1 MTDSTDLPSQEH
13 ALRIP
18 AAANRIARC
27 RFCFTLNEYV
37 EGSTAPLCTT
47 CGLDMSVPAHLR
59 PLDVEVLLAQLGHEP
74 TRDALSVGAPAE
86 ESAPSMLE
94 QLLEEAGTPANGTG
108 HLEPVPGTVGLVAP
122 APAVVSLAP
131 LAPAQVAPIA
141 PPPAA
146 QVSLAPEVDIAA
158 MTVAVRPEPEDIDNT
173 VMVSRSSATNC
184 VLVLPDGSEYP
195 LSTDTI
201 VGRRPEASPHVQTL
215 ALPDPTRTL
224 SRTHARIWY
233 DGTHWCLEDLGAVN
247 GVSVLL
253 DGDTEVVLEPGVAT
267 PLVSP
272 RFRLGT
278 LDVSLA
284 VPAP

>member
-1 MTDSTDLPSQEH
+1 MTDTSASLAPEPQL
-13 ALRIP
+13 APP
-18 AAANRIARC
+18 AAANMLARC
-27 RFCFTLNEYV
+27 RFCSTLNEYV
-37 EGSTAPLCTT
+37 GGEIAPMCSN
-47 CGLDMSVPAHLR
+47 CGLDLSVPAHLR
-59 PLDVEVLLAQLGHEP
+59 PLDVGVLLAQLGHEP
-74 TRDALSVGAPAE
+74 TQDALSVGTPAE

-131 LAPAQVAPIA
+131 LAPAKVAPVA

-146 QVSLAPEVDIAA
+146 PVSIEPEVDVAA
-158 MTVAVRPEPEDIDNT
+158 MTIAVRHEPEDNDNT
-173 VMVSRSSATNC
+173 VMVSRSLATNC

-195 LSTDTI
+195 LSTDTV

-215 ALPDPTRTL
+215 ALPDTTRTL
-224 SRTHARIWY
+224 SRTHARIWF
-233 DGTHWCLEDLGAVN
+233 DGGSWCVEDLGAVN

-253 DGDTEVVLEPGVAT
+253 DDGTEVVLEPGVAT

-278 LDVSLA
+278 LDVSLD